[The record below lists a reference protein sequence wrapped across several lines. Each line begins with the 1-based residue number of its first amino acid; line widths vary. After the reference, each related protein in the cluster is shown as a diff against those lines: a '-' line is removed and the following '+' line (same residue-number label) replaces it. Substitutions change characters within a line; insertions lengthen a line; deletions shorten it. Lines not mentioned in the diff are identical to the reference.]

1 MSLSALVAV
10 AVALL
15 ASPRYGPL
23 RAAEVP
29 ALLRSAHV
37 AELGRA
43 PTPAR
48 LAMAVAQVRLEGLAL
63 CGRNLG
69 AIGAGPGEP
78 SCKVGG
84 SRLRAW
90 ATYGEAARHYWATLR
105 ARCSRALHA
114 YDTGDARLVAGL
126 LARCG
131 YHRTPVAIY
140 AAGLASFGRP

>member
-1 MSLSALVAV
+1 MSLSTLVAV

-15 ASPRYGPL
+15 AAPRYGPL

-29 ALLRSAHV
+29 ALLRAAHV
-37 AELGRA
+37 AELGYA

-48 LAMAVAQVRLEGLAL
+48 LAMASAQVRLEGLRL

-69 AIGAGPGEP
+69 AIGATEGEP
-78 SCKVGG
+78 SCRVGG
-84 SRLRAW
+84 SKLRAW
-90 ATYGEAARHYWATLR
+90 ATYDEAARGLWRLLR
-105 ARCSRALHA
+105 AMRSRALHA

-131 YHRTPVAIY
+131 YMRVSADAY
-140 AAGLASFGRP
+140 ARGLRSFGR